1 TPMSNCTP
9 SVLLT
14 PISML
19 SKSMNTAIL
28 SRVSGKTSV
37 VPSQTARAGCAASAE
52 EGRPAYYPPDRGW
65 GCTLLRLPEGGQ
77 GGRPEQGNTA
87 ADWQQG
93 ACPPGPAAQTG
104 EGGLFGPDVVGVEGV
119 LIADEQLAVRHDRMA
134 PGRKAPHGDLE
145 PAMLTIGRGIG
156 LGQAHD

>member
-1 TPMSNCTP
+1 MSNCTP

-65 GCTLLRLPEGGQ
+65 RCTLLRPPDCGKGRQARAGQYARQIGNKGLALQSPPPRRTKEGY
-77 GGRPEQGNTA
+77 
-87 ADWQQG
+87 
-93 ACPPGPAAQTG
+93 
-104 EGGLFGPDVVGVEGV
+104 
-119 LIADEQLAVRHDRMA
+119 LARMS
-134 PGRKAPHGDLE
+134 
-145 PAMLTIGRGIG
+145 
-156 LGQAHD
+156 